1 MQSVTQP
8 DPCTVLQACGLSAQA
23 YQVLEGNVFRHR
35 WHPPSDV
42 ALPLLIRKIE
52 ADDGPWIQDCLL
64 QAYPAAHGVHWHDP
78 GKANNLSVLPLSE
91 WFWDRAASPAAC
103 LVVPPLESNRSVHEL
118 ANILARLRAPGG
130 CPWDQE
136 QTLASVRNA
145 LLSEAYEV
153 VEAIDLQDDDN
164 LQEELGDLIMDALFL
179 VHIAMTEGKFQLAD
193 VMAAVCEKMI
203 RRHPHVFGD
212 TPLPDSESV
221 LSQWDQIKQAEKR
234 AKNQTLQPLDGI
246 PRTLPALEAARELQ
260 KKAKKAQLAFPAAL
274 AAPAADATKPLTES
288 ELGTKLW
295 HLVARAADQGL
306 NAEGA
311 LRRINVLFRQ
321 QIRVPSTE

>member
-1 MQSVTQP
+1 MPSVTHP
-8 DPCTVLQACGLSAQA
+8 DPCVVLRACGLSAQA
-23 YQVLEGNVFRHR
+23 YQVLEGGVFRHR

-52 ADDGPWIQDCLL
+52 ADDGPWIRDCLL

-78 GKANNLSVLPLSE
+78 DRAKPRVLPLSA
-91 WFWDRAASPAAC
+91 WAWDRAASPAAC
-103 LVVPPLESNRSVHEL
+103 LVVPPLEANRSVHEL
-118 ANILARLRAPGG
+118 ANVLARLRAPGG

-136 QTLASVRNA
+136 QTLMSMRNEV
-145 LLSEAYEV
+145 LSEAYEV

-193 VMAAVCEKMI
+193 VMAAICEKMI

-212 TPLPDSESV
+212 TPLPDSEAV

-234 AKNQTLQPLDGI
+234 AKNQILQPLDGI

-260 KKAKKAQLAFPAAL
+260 KKAKKAQLAFPEAL
-274 AAPAADATKPLTES
+274 ASPAADATKPLTEA
-288 ELGTKLW
+288 ELGTQLW
-295 HLVARAADQGL
+295 HLVALAADHGL

-311 LRRINVLFRQ
+311 LRRINALFRQ
-321 QIRVPSTE
+321 QISIPSTE

>member
-1 MQSVTQP
+1 MPSVTHP
-8 DPCTVLQACGLSAQA
+8 DPCAVLRACGLSAQA
-23 YQVLEGNVFRHR
+23 YQVLEGGVFRHR

-52 ADDGPWIQDCLL
+52 ADDGPWIRDCLL

-78 GKANNLSVLPLSE
+78 DRAKPRVLPLSA
-91 WFWDRAASPAAC
+91 WAWDRAASPAAC
-103 LVVPPLESNRSVHEL
+103 LVVPPLEANRSVHEL
-118 ANILARLRAPGG
+118 ANVLARLRAPGG

-136 QTLASVRNA
+136 QSLMSMRNEV
-145 LLSEAYEV
+145 LSEAYEV

-164 LQEELGDLIMDALFL
+164 LQEELGDLIMDALFV

-193 VMAAVCEKMI
+193 VMAAICEKMI

-212 TPLPDSESV
+212 TPLPDSEAV

-234 AKNQTLQPLDGI
+234 AKNQILQPLDGI

-260 KKAKKAQLAFPAAL
+260 KKAKKAQLAFPEAL
-274 AAPAADATKPLTES
+274 ASPAADATNPLTEA
-288 ELGTKLW
+288 ELGTQLW
-295 HLVARAADQGL
+295 HLVALAADHGL

-311 LRRINVLFRQ
+311 LRRINALFRQ
-321 QIRVPSTE
+321 QISIPSAE

>member
-1 MQSVTQP
+1 MQSVTHP
-8 DPCTVLQACGLSAQA
+8 DPCAVLQACGLSAQA
-23 YQVLEGNVFRHR
+23 YQVLAGSVFRHR

-52 ADDGPWIQDCLL
+52 ADDGPWIRACLL

-78 GKANNLSVLPLSE
+78 GRANALRGLPLSA
-91 WFWDRAASPAAC
+91 WTWDCASSPAAC
-103 LVVPPLESNRSVHEL
+103 LVVPPLEANRSIHEL

-193 VMAAVCEKMI
+193 VMAAICEKMI

-212 TPLPDSESV
+212 TSLPDSEAV

-260 KKAKKAQLAFPAAL
+260 KKAQKAQLAFPSAL
-274 AAPAADATKPLTES
+274 AAPAADATQPLTEA

-295 HLVARAADQGL
+295 HLVARAADYGL

-311 LRRINVLFRQ
+311 LRRINILFRQ